1 MLKILLK
8 CNRNIHAKRVAAW
21 LAGNIKMRGL
31 EGVLRRLR
39 IAAVMAKIQ
48 AIL

>member
-8 CNRNIHAKRVAAW
+8 CNRKIHAQRVTAW
-21 LAGNIKMRGL
+21 LAGNIKMGV

-39 IAAVMAKIQ
+39 IAAVMTKIQ